1 MEQNYLRT
9 VKNENKNNNNNI
21 DTTESNTQQRPNC
34 ADIIRTVQYS
44 TTDTTTGTTA
54 TTATTTP
61 PISSLPTVLVVM
73 TYKRVENLRLLLHSI
88 SDMMIAAPHRH
99 TPLKLIVTQVR
110 KCFEL
115 LIITI
120 IY

>member
-1 MEQNYLRT
+1 MEQNYLRS

-44 TTDTTTGTTA
+44 TTDTTTGTTTDTTA

-99 TPLKLIVTQVR
+99 TPLKLIVAQVR
-110 KCFEL
+110 KCFE
-115 LIITI
+115 
-120 IY
+120 

>member
-1 MEQNYLRT
+1 MEQNYLRS
-9 VKNENKNNNNNI
+9 VENENKNKNHNI

-44 TTDTTTGTTA
+44 TTA

-99 TPLKLIVTQVR
+99 TPLKLIVTQV
-110 KCFEL
+110 KKM
-115 LIITI
+115 
-120 IY
+120 Y